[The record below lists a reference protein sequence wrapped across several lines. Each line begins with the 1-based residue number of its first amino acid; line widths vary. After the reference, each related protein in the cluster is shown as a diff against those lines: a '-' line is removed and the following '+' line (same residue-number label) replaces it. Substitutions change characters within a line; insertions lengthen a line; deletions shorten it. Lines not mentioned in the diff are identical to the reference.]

1 MQSRPRPM
9 PVKPA
14 SDETRRNRLKLG
26 NAALILKGLTGVK
39 REGRTLRN
47 WCVNGR
53 KSYSGVVVKL
63 KYEMILGVYYTTK
76 ADVREFLEEL
86 KK

>member
-1 MQSRPRPM
+1 MQSRPM
-9 PVKPA
+9 PTRQA
-14 SDETRRNRLKLG
+14 SDETRKNRLKL
-26 NAALILKGLTGVK
+26 NDAALILKGLTGVK
-39 REGRTLRN
+39 RDGRTLRN

-63 KYEMILGVYYTTK
+63 KCEMILGRRYTTK